1 MDGLQ
6 KLKLELPD
14 RYKNHC
20 MLGKYEYETVDKETG
35 EYSLQWV
42 SKSYT
47 KLVLLGQHSPNN
59 LPFFLKVTNS
69 LEYLQC
75 DVFTKKSDVKFLYC
89 RTSSSLEVHV
99 FRAIIHNVTDVHVV
113 IYSNAHYLR

>member
-1 MDGLQ
+1 MDRLQ
-6 KLKLELPD
+6 EQKLELPD

-42 SKSYT
+42 SKTYT
-47 KLVLLGQHSPNN
+47 KLVLLGQHNPHN
-59 LPFFLKVTNS
+59 LPLVLKVTNS
-69 LEYLQC
+69 LEDLQYN
-75 DVFTKKSDVKFLYC
+75 VFAEKSDVQFGYG

-99 FRAIIHNVTDVHVV
+99 FRAIIHTLTELYVA